1 MICTFCFNQF
11 NNVHVE
17 DEFHVFF
24 ICSKFNSV
32 EENFL
37 FPWYSR
43 GDSKAEFF
51 SLMKVSTPDSVRKI
65 CIYVNAIL
73 KIKDKEYKL

>member
-1 MICTFCFNQF
+1 MIPYFLKKILAGDIDSLNLL
-11 NNVHVE
+11 V
-17 DEFHVFF
+17 
-24 ICSKFNSV
+24 CSKFNSV
-32 EENFL
+32 RENFL

-51 SLMKVSTPDSVRKI
+51 SLMKVSTPDIVRKI
-65 CIYVNAIL
+65 CIYINEIL